1 MFSLPVICF
10 DRKFNQGE
18 KFNGEFSSKEEKWNS
33 ETKDAQEVK
42 SFPTTPSDHLDPA
55 RYLGH

>member
-18 KFNGEFSSKEEKWNS
+18 KFNGEFSSKEEK
-33 ETKDAQEVK
+33 
-42 SFPTTPSDHLDPA
+42 
-55 RYLGH
+55 